1 MDLARRKRN
10 ILEQLSLIS
19 DEGLLARIQAYIDA
33 QIGSDELTRAE
44 LDELVAQEAER
55 LRGDVR
61 MCGREEAMRMMR
73 YWSIRSGTAAEG

>member
-61 MCGREEAMRMMR
+61 MYGREEAMRMMR
-73 YWSIRSGTAAEG
+73 G